1 MKQRISEATP
11 KDLSPIRTLPPLRSL
26 HGVGRSHSQFC
37 NPTSQGPK
45 AKADDPKTSEFA
57 FFRKVKENSGHI
69 FHSDTLQEETKQA
82 KKFKISDCSGES
94 TNSVKNSCK
103 NFRSSL
109 LAENI
114 TPISFSSFL
123 SPPADAS
130 KKSAHP
136 WHGEIFS
143 RKRQKLRQWV
153 VETSYPNI
161 EDLCSKGYDFVSVL
175 LSRLFP
181 ENNEKS
187 VFRNLKSAE
196 INLDTK
202 SQFLASLESDAE
214 LKKLNHIP
222 ARNYMEL
229 DNGSH
234 LDDGPNSSCW
244 LNRSQEAVL
253 SNYHPSTSDSKIA
266 RLKYEIREPGYK
278 FGERAPVLCSDS
290 DLAYG
295 FTSQRYESLAYSGH
309 KKLGE
314 LHDPTKYVIEREPPT
329 LLLGWDFDYDHD
341 ERNLSVI
348 CQSTEMNVHSPSSSS
363 WGNGPQHILD
373 DRFCLNELTKSS
385 FLSIYS
391 PNILLPWSQ
400 SASCSDH
407 DFRRRVVECQENR
420 YTDFNHFPL
429 PLSITPDYLNLDE
442 DCEND
447 TKCKDGSILLAP
459 QDLCHIMSKVLDE
472 KNHHPGIEGFLL
484 SSELDIDVEWNCRS
498 STGSSRKH
506 HSPFNYALQSP
517 QGEGTSSHFLL
528 NDMNESHLD
537 ASSHR
542 GTLSHF
548 SEDIVNIGD
557 WSSFYFHILRDK
569 DKASQSR
576 LMNQAGTQLMDKC
589 ILVIVESITFDACK
603 HSGWT
608 LHALIMMIC
617 F

>member
-11 KDLSPIRTLPPLRSL
+11 NDPSPIRTLPPLRSL
-26 HGVGRSHSQFC
+26 YGVGRSHSQFC
-37 NPTSQGPK
+37 NPTSQGP
-45 AKADDPKTSEFA
+45 KADDPKTSEFA

-69 FHSDTLQEETKQA
+69 FHSDTLQEENKQA
-82 KKFKISDCSGES
+82 KKFKISDCSGEG
-94 TNSVKNSCK
+94 TNCVKNRC
-103 NFRSSL
+103 NDFRSSL

-123 SPPADAS
+123 SPPGEAS
-130 KKSAHP
+130 KKSGAHHR
-136 WHGEIFS
+136 HGEIFS

-181 ENNEKS
+181 ENNKKS
-187 VFRNLKSAE
+187 VFMNLKSAE
-196 INLDTK
+196 MNLDTK
-202 SQFLASLESDAE
+202 SQFLASLESDVE

-244 LNRSQEAVL
+244 LNRSEEAVL
-253 SNYHPSTSDSKIA
+253 SNYHPPTSDSKIA

-278 FGERAPVLCSDS
+278 FGERAPVLCSDR

-295 FTSQRYESLAYSGH
+295 FTSQGYESQLAYSGH

-314 LHDPTKYVIEREPPT
+314 LHDPTKYVIEREPSA
-329 LLLGWDFDYDHD
+329 LLLGWDFDCDHD

-348 CQSTEMNVHSPSSSS
+348 CRSTEMSVHSPSSSS
-363 WGNGPQHILD
+363 WGNDPQHILD
-373 DRFCLNELTKSS
+373 DGFGLSELTKSS

-400 SASCSDH
+400 SASYSDH
-407 DFRRRVVECQENR
+407 DFRRCVVEGQENI
-420 YTDFNHFPL
+420 YTDFNCFPL
-429 PLSITPDYLNLDE
+429 PLPITADYLNLDE

-447 TKCKDGSILLAP
+447 TKCKDSSIFFAP
-459 QDLCHIMSKVLDE
+459 QSLRHIMSKVLGE
-472 KNHHPGIEGFLL
+472 KYHHPGIEGFLL
-484 SSELDIDVEWNCRS
+484 SSELDFDVEWNCHS
-498 STGSSRKH
+498 STGSSKKH

-542 GTLSHF
+542 GTLSDF
-548 SEDIVNIGD
+548 SEDIVNIED

-569 DKASQSR
+569 DKASPEP
-576 LMNQAGTQLMDKC
+576 LN
-589 ILVIVESITFDACK
+589 ESSWDATYGQMYSDN
-603 HSGWT
+603 SGVNY
-608 LHALIMMIC
+608 I
-617 F
+617 